1 MVFKPLKFFFSSK
14 DEKKK
19 KIVFSY
25 PEQWRAEGPWAEKV
39 TLRRVTR
46 RTPWLEPPFMKHVGL
61 KKENPVAI
69 KQPFFDAEQKAS
81 LKFSAAEQEEEKIHM
96 SLPSA

>member
-1 MVFKPLKFFFSSK
+1 MVFKPLKFFFLQRTRKRRKLCFPIQNNGVQK
-14 DEKKK
+14 DHG
-19 KIVFSY
+19 
-25 PEQWRAEGPWAEKV
+25 RKV

-81 LKFSAAEQEEEKIHM
+81 LKFSAAEQEEEKIHT

>member
-1 MVFKPLKFFFSSK
+1 
-14 DEKKK
+14 
-19 KIVFSY
+19 
-25 PEQWRAEGPWAEKV
+25 
-39 TLRRVTR
+39 
-46 RTPWLEPPFMKHVGL
+46 MKHVGL